1 MRAIRTKL
9 VLIPLAAALSL
20 GFTVPPLPQGGSQL
34 PQVGKKAA
42 DEDSLLLGIDDLASS
57 SWPGLSHVSGLGSL
71 GSLGT
76 PVARSGAPG
85 SSGAGSSVP
94 GSSGAGNSPRLP
106 NLPKAPG
113 LPQAGVIPT
122 APVAPLSQF
131 MP

>member
-9 VLIPLAAALSL
+9 VLIPLVAALSL
-20 GFTVPPLPQGGSQL
+20 GFTVPPLPQGGSPL

-71 GSLGT
+71 GT
-76 PVARSGAPG
+76 PFA
-85 SSGAGSSVP
+85 SSGAP

-106 NLPKAPG
+106 NLPKAPD